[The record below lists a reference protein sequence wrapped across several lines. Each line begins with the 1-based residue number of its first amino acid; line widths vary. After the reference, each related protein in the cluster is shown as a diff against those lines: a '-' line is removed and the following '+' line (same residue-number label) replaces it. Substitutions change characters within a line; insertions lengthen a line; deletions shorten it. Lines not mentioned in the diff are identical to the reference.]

1 MVVPPTFADL
11 GKAAKD
17 VFKKGFSVG
26 STKLDV
32 KTKTGNGIA
41 LNPVFEMKDD
51 GIVSSFETSG
61 KVTDGVTL
69 KEKWSS
75 DNVVKTNIVVEDII
89 AKGLKC
95 DLEVVVNP
103 ASGKKSAVVKSAYKR
118 DYFNGTMD
126 CNLDLAGPT
135 FLATAVTAYSGFQ
148 GGLELA
154 FNTEKSTL
162 TKNTV
167 AAGFSNADFAAV
179 AFVRDAS
186 VFDTFVHH
194 KVCDKTEIAANI
206 NWNMQSNAANFGVG
220 LKHKLDDE
228 TSLNAKLDGAGKSTL
243 GITHKV
249 KPYLSVT
256 MSSHFDVKSMSGIQN
271 GISFEAAL

>member
-228 TSLNAKLDGAGKSTL
+228 TSLNAKLDGAGKTTL
-243 GITHKV
+243 GITHMV

>member
-26 STKLDV
+26 STKLDL

-61 KVTDGVTL
+61 KVVDGVTL

-103 ASGKKSAVVKSAYKR
+103 ASGKKSAVVKAAYKR
-118 DYFNGTMD
+118 DAFNGTMD

-162 TKNTV
+162 TKNTF
-167 AAGFSNADFAAV
+167 ACGFSNADFAAV

-186 VFDTFVHH
+186 VFDTLIHH
-194 KVCDKTEIAANI
+194 KVNDKTEIAANI
-206 NWNMQSNAANFGVG
+206 SWNIQSNAANFGVG
-220 LKHKLDDE
+220 LKHKLDNE
-228 TSLNAKLDGAGKSTL
+228 TSLNAKLDGAGKTTL

-256 MSSHFDVKSMSGIQN
+256 MSSNFDVKSMSGIQN

>member
-1 MVVPPTFADL
+1 
-11 GKAAKD
+11 
-17 VFKKGFSVG
+17 
-26 STKLDV
+26 
-32 KTKTGNGIA
+32 
-41 LNPVFEMKDD
+41 
-51 GIVSSFETSG
+51 
-61 KVTDGVTL
+61 
-69 KEKWSS
+69 
-75 DNVVKTNIVVEDII
+75 
-89 AKGLKC
+89 LKC

-194 KVCDKTEIAANI
+194 KMCEKSEIAANI
-206 NWNMQSNAANFGVG
+206 NWNIQNNALNFGAG
-220 LKHKLDDE
+220 LKYKLDDD
-228 TSLNAKLDGAGKSTL
+228 TSLNTKIDGAGMMTL

-249 KPYLSVT
+249 KSYLSVT
-256 MSSHFDVKSMSGIQN
+256 YSSHFDVRNCGALKN